1 MPISTVTSIA
11 STVDSERFLQGLS
24 VSLLASLT
32 IRWIFG
38 HILPVSLDRPES
50 GVQKLHTTPVT
61 RLGGLA
67 IVLGTLTYLLS
78 QASDDFNLIVRSVE
92 KSYLLFLYLLPVFL
106 IGLIEDCTQKI
117 TPLIRL
123 VVTAASVIWVGL
135 DLGIVISQ
143 TDVPM
148 LDSLLNSP
156 WVAIGFTAFALTGFT
171 HAINITDGIN
181 GLAASICLI
190 MLTGLVVIAHQNND
204 VLIADVAIAGI
215 VGITGFWLLNFPR
228 GLIFMGDGGAY
239 FIGLLVAVCATVLMM
254 KPTVS
259 AFQMLAVCGYPVIE
273 TVFSMVRRI
282 RHRRPVGQPDR
293 QHLHSLLYRIISTH
307 FVQPRNLAPWHA
319 HLMTTTTITSIVGV
333 FVITAVI
340 AGGSLQ
346 AGLTVFLLEI
356 ATYIFCYRKL
366 AYFVG
371 DASVV
376 ISDSKAP
383 T

>member
-1 MPISTVTSIA
+1 VSSVA
-11 STVDSERFLQGLS
+11 AAVGSERFLQGLS

-38 HILPVSLDRPES
+38 RILPVSLDRPES

-67 IVLGTLTYLLS
+67 IVLGTLTYLLN
-78 QASDDFNLIVRSVE
+78 QVGDDVNRIGNPSE
-92 KSYLLFLYLLPVFL
+92 KSYLLFLYLLPVFF
-106 IGLIEDCTQKI
+106 IGLIEDCTQKV

-181 GLAASICLI
+181 GLAASLCLI
-190 MLTGLVVIAHQNND
+190 MLIGLLVIAHQNND
-204 VLIADVAIAGI
+204 VFIADVAIAGI

-239 FIGLLVAVCATVLMM
+239 FLGLLVAVCATVLMM

-282 RHRRPVGQPDR
+282 HHRRPVGQPDR
-293 QHLHSLLYRIISTH
+293 QHLHSLLYRIFSNH
-307 FVQPRNLAPWHA
+307 FVRPRNLAPWHA
-319 HLMTTTTITSIVGV
+319 HLMTTTTITGIVGM

-340 AGGSLQ
+340 AGGSFQ
-346 AGLTVFLLEI
+346 AGLTVFSLEI
-356 ATYIFCYRKL
+356 AAYIFCYRKL
-366 AYFVG
+366 ASFLGYESAVN
-371 DASVV
+371 
-376 ISDSKAP
+376 
-383 T
+383 